1 MTTVTTN
8 PIADS
13 LHVIVS
19 IRASTYAEAVTELV
33 AQSVIHA
40 DRSLVILTHVM
51 ASPEEHF
58 FTACFE

>member
-1 MTTVTTN
+1 MATVTTSTI
-8 PIADS
+8 PQS

-19 IRASTYAEAVTELV
+19 IRAPTYAEAVTELV
-33 AQSVIHA
+33 AQSTIHL
-40 DRSLVILTHVM
+40 DRALIILTHVV